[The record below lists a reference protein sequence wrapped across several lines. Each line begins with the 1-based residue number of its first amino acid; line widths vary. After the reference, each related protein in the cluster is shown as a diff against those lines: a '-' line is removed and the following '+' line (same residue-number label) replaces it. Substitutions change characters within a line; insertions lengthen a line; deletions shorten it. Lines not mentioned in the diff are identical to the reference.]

1 MLCCVQQRRVL
12 EEIDRKR
19 REEFEQ
25 YQLQLEHQR
34 REKLKS
40 MNEEQ
45 RLRAEQAWVLFI

>member
-1 MLCCVQQRRVL
+1 MQQRRVL

-19 REEFEQ
+19 REEYDQ

-34 REKLKS
+34 REKLKA

-45 RLRAEQAWVLFI
+45 RLQAEKA